1 MSCRVS
7 SIHVVGGDV
16 TIVLNWGKTM
26 KQLVILFG
34 LTLAGLAISGRGD
47 QVPGKSTL
55 KEVTMTARG
64 TFEVKVTPQPR
75 DDSAGGPFDRLF
87 LDKQFHGELEG
98 TSKGQM
104 LATTKA
110 VEGSGGYVALELVTG
125 KLNGRRGSFI
135 LQHKGTMSKGA
146 YKIDVTVVP
155 DSGTDELSGITG
167 TMTIIIEGSNHSY
180 NFEYTLGEK

>member
-1 MSCRVS
+1 
-7 SIHVVGGDV
+7 
-16 TIVLNWGKTM
+16 M
-26 KQLVILFG
+26 KQLMILFG
-34 LTLAGLAISGRGD
+34 LTLAILTISAQADHAAG
-47 QVPGKSTL
+47 QSIL
-55 KEVTMTARG
+55 KEVPMTARG
-64 TFEVKVTPQPR
+64 TFEVKVTPQTR

-104 LATTKA
+104 LATRTG

-135 LQHKGTMSKGA
+135 LQHKGTMSKGV
-146 YKIDVTVVP
+146 YMMHITVVP
-155 DSGTDELSGITG
+155 DSGTDELSRIAG